1 MSYFRSVP
9 SDIDDIIGKVITPY
23 NAYSYSYNNIDFTEL
38 CHSHFLGGF
47 RMNIIFIVL
56 LSLIIG
62 VPLLMLVIKVAVK
75 EAIIEAHKHLDSLN
89 TKNNNMSNTTQK
101 IIE

>member
-1 MSYFRSVP
+1 
-9 SDIDDIIGKVITPY
+9 
-23 NAYSYSYNNIDFTEL
+23 
-38 CHSHFLGGF
+38 
-47 RMNIIFIVL
+47 MNIIFIVL

-62 VPLLMLVIKVAVK
+62 VPLLMLVIKIAVK

-89 TKNNNMSNTTQK
+89 AKNSNMSNTTQK